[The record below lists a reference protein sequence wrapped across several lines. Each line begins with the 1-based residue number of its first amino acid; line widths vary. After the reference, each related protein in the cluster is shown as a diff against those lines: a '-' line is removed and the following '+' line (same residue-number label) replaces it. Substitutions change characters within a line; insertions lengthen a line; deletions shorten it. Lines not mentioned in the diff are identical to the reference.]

1 MEYDEAFHQ
10 KSDKKLRNEVK
21 VIKSFQIKHFWII
34 EKNSSLNIF
43 YHDFSQDGE
52 LDGIMISGLLSALN
66 QFSEMKMGN
75 QGIESV
81 NMGNLSWVYY
91 INSEANL
98 LYVAATDQPSH
109 YHLVLSQLKV
119 LDRVFIN
126 EYKVKGIFWDFWD
139 KETTQF
145 DGFHTRIE
153 KIHFQWKRAYQSTNL
168 GEMFDLLGIYQN
180 LFIKLIR
187 IVENKFSGMRLK
199 YILLNLKKL
208 PLILETWSRKEGF
221 EKTFEILHIF
231 IPRVDM
237 KKEKIIFVEANR
249 NKLFEMKVEDVDIE
263 IMIDL
268 FNTSLK
274 HYITIISKA
283 LGDHDWAQM
292 FKEQIKPFLFKN
304 WDFLAH
310 LDVIKDLFHLFLD

>member
-1 MEYDEAFHQ
+1 MEYDEMIHQ

-21 VIKSFQIKHFWII
+21 IIKSFQIKHFWII

-43 YHDFSQDGE
+43 YHDFSQEGE

-66 QFSEMKMGN
+66 QFSEMKMEN

-81 NMGNLSWVYY
+81 HMGNLSWVYH
-91 INSEANL
+91 INPIAKL

-119 LDRVFIN
+119 LDRLFLS
-126 EYKVKGIFWDFWD
+126 EYKVEGHFWDFWD

-145 DGFHTRIE
+145 DGFHNRIE
-153 KIHFQWKRAYQSTNL
+153 NIQLQWKRAYQSTNL
-168 GEMFDLLGIYQN
+168 GEMFDLLGIFQN
-180 LFIKLIR
+180 LFIKLIQ
-187 IVENKFSGMRLK
+187 IVENKFTGMRLK

-208 PLILETWSRKEGF
+208 PLILESWSRREGF
-221 EKTFEILHIF
+221 QKTFEILHIF
-231 IPRVDM
+231 IPRIDM
-237 KKEKIIFVEANR
+237 DKEKIIFVEANR
-249 NKLFEMKVEDVDIE
+249 NKLFEMNVEEVDTE

-268 FNTSLK
+268 FNTALK
-274 HYITIISKA
+274 HYITIISNA
-283 LGDHDWAQM
+283 LGDQDWNQM

-304 WDFLAH
+304 WDFLAQ